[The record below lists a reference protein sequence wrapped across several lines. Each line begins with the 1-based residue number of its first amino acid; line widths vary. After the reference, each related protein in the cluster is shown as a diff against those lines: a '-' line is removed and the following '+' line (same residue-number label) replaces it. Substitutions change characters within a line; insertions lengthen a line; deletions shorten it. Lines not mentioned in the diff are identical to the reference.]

1 MKHYIIDGNNLIGK
15 IKSLNQLQKKNKQH
29 SREKLAFLLS
39 RYFNKKN
46 TPVSLH
52 FDGFE
57 NDAIKASGIKIIY
70 SGSLTADEKIKHEI
84 ERSEN
89 PKNNILVTSDSNL
102 AEFGRVCSCQV
113 LKSEEFAKQINSE
126 NSVNEEQAK
135 IDAINS
141 TEEFKKLF
149 GIKFID
155 KSELKG
161 G

>member
-1 MKHYIIDGNNLIGK
+1 MKHYIFDGNNLIGK

-84 ERSEN
+84 ERSKN

-113 LKSEEFAKQINSE
+113 IKSDEFAKQLLASNFTD
-126 NSVNEEQAK
+126 EEQTK
-135 IDAINS
+135 IDTINNI
-141 TEEFKKLF
+141 EEFKKLF
-149 GIKFID
+149 GAN
-155 KSELKG
+155 
-161 G
+161 

>member
-1 MKHYIIDGNNLIGK
+1 LKHYIFDGNNLIGK

-84 ERSEN
+84 ERSKN

-113 LKSEEFAKQINSE
+113 IKSDEFAKQLLASNFTD
-126 NSVNEEQAK
+126 EEQTK
-135 IDAINS
+135 IDTINNI
-141 TEEFKKLF
+141 EEFKKLF
-149 GIKFID
+149 GAN
-155 KSELKG
+155 
-161 G
+161 